1 MWKFF
6 FDQNGYHRNTLSDI
20 CDKSND
26 MGANL
31 EKYIRWIY
39 LYLQMSILVTF
50 SHNDKSNEFYLKN
63 LFFFSKNE
71 WWR

>member
-1 MWKFF
+1 MLQLHVILLCESF

-31 EKYIRWIY
+31 EKYYMNLFVSSNIY
-39 LYLQMSILVTF
+39 LS
-50 SHNDKSNEFYLKN
+50 EF
-63 LFFFSKNE
+63 
-71 WWR
+71 